1 MLFPVFPD
9 LGWWAYILIAV
20 FLSHPI
26 TMSVTLHLHR
36 SSTHGSVK
44 FHPVIN
50 GSLRF
55 ISWFFTG
62 MKEREWVSVN
72 RKHHMHA
79 DRAGDPHSPLN
90 EGLFRMLWKGVVL
103 YRREAKDP
111 TTIRRYG
118 YGTSDDWVER
128 HIFGHRYFCWS
139 GVVIHFFLEAFLF
152 GWKGILIWGFLTIWI
167 PTIGA
172 WGINGLG
179 HRVGY
184 RSYALR
190 ENARN
195 IVPWGILAGGE
206 ELHNNHHAHQGAPKF
221 SIRWWEFDLGWAYIR
236 TLSFF
241 RLASY
246 RHSSIPALRTLA
258 LR

>member
-1 MLFPVFPD
+1 MPFPVFPD
-9 LGWWAYILIAV
+9 LGWWAYILVAV

-139 GVVIHFFLEAFLF
+139 GVVVHFFLEAFLF
-152 GWKGILIWGFLTIWI
+152 GWKGILIWGFLTAARSFI
-167 PTIGA
+167 TITMQ
-172 WGINGLG
+172 IKVL
-179 HRVGY
+179 
-184 RSYALR
+184 RSSQS
-190 ENARN
+190 
-195 IVPWGILAGGE
+195 GGG
-206 ELHNNHHAHQGAPKF
+206 N
-221 SIRWWEFDLGWAYIR
+221 
-236 TLSFF
+236 
-241 RLASY
+241 
-246 RHSSIPALRTLA
+246 SIPAGCISGSSRFSVSRTISA
-258 LR
+258 RAFRCSVRSPCASRASTF